1 MIDGILNLNKPRGPT
16 SHDIVNRVRALTGIR
31 RVGHAGTLDPL
42 ATGVLLICIGRATRV
57 AEYLMAGR
65 KVYRACVQLG
75 VTTDTYDAEGQVVS
89 EVKGV
94 PQVDR
99 DRIESVLADFRG
111 TISQVPPMYSAIKH
125 KGTPLHRLARQGIE
139 VRREPRQVEI
149 FRLELTTWKP
159 PDFTLEVEC
168 SSGTYVRSLAHDLG
182 QALACG
188 AHLTGL
194 TRLASG
200 EFRQEASVSLEGSIL
215 YSPGY
220 VAGIQRI
227 PALGGEPEAIVE
239 PDAEQGERTY
249 RWPDLLHPID
259 AALTHFP
266 SLRLDAR
273 AAQKICSGQA
283 VDLVQ
288 SPPLEGKEKSVWMA
302 RAYGPD
308 NTFLALVK
316 YDGDSGVWRPHKVF
330 YTLER

>member
-200 EFRQEASVSLEGSIL
+200 EFRQEASVSLEELSQAA
-215 YSPGY
+215 S
-220 VAGIQRI
+220 
-227 PALGGEPEAIVE
+227 E
-239 PDAEQGERTY
+239 D